1 SPRPLVYLA
10 RAPVQHDLAIRRE
23 MADDVTPRIR
33 QLGRPDRSELEDPHV
48 RAATVAG
55 WVAPLPEMLVDVQAD
70 GGSREH
76 PHEVVAVRGPVRP
89 PRAPRD
95 QAQPGELV
103 DDRLARAVAGSHER
117 EGRPPGGAAVEGPGV
132 GGVATEREVRGSR
145 PGPAM

>member
-1 SPRPLVYLA
+1 
-10 RAPVQHDLAIRRE
+10 

-95 QAQPGELV
+95 QAQPGELL
-103 DDRLARAVAGSHER
+103 DDPLARGVARSHEHK
-117 EGRPPGGAAVEGPGV
+117 GRPPARAAVEGPV
-132 GGVATEREVRGSR
+132 VRGVATEREVRGAR
-145 PGPAM
+145 PGTAMPLQARAVV